1 MNILITGGAG
11 YIGSHTCVALLERGY
26 DVIVA
31 DNFAN
36 SNPDVLQRIR
46 EITKRD
52 FHSYEIDVTDA
63 EAAERVFQLHKIDG
77 VIHFAGLKAVGE
89 SVHKPLEYYRNNL
102 LSTIVLAD
110 HCIKYGVRK
119 FVFSSSATVYG
130 DQEVPLVESMPLRGT
145 TNPYGETKAMSERI
159 LTDAARAHPQL
170 AVSLLRYFNPVGA
183 HESGL
188 IGETPRGIPNNLMPY
203 ITQVAKGKLEKLF
216 VYGNDYPTADGTGVR
231 DYIHVMDLAE
241 GHVAALEHLTE
252 GIHVYNLGTGQGTS
266 VLQLVKTFEQVT
278 GIKIPYEIVGRRPGD
293 VAESYADVSKA
304 WQELGWSAKRG
315 IEEMCRDAWRYEQ
328 HDSLD

>member
-1 MNILITGGAG
+1 
-11 YIGSHTCVALLERGY
+11 
-26 DVIVA
+26 
-31 DNFAN
+31 
-36 SNPDVLQRIR
+36 
-46 EITKRD
+46 
-52 FHSYEIDVTDA
+52 
-63 EAAERVFQLHKIDG
+63 
-77 VIHFAGLKAVGE
+77 
-89 SVHKPLEYYRNNL
+89 
-102 LSTIVLAD
+102 
-110 HCIKYGVRK
+110 
-119 FVFSSSATVYG
+119 
-130 DQEVPLVESMPLRGT
+130 VPLVESMPLRGT